1 MLPHSLPKPYREA
14 LRRFADERTAW
25 RRRTT
30 AAAAAATT
38 TTPTGSG
45 STAGGPN
52 PPPTGLA
59 APLSPHAPTLT
70 PTKDTV
76 AAAKSVKSAAIFV
89 AADTNGNGFMD
100 RRELSW
106 LFMATGGGGAGFD
119 GFDEVLFAEVCRE
132 LGADVLV
139 GITPYDLLSTYNT
152 LAGENVDSDYH
163 ILVTR
168 GVITPPPPMPQSSPM
183 SERVCAAL
191 SEAEARDK
199 CEEAATATHAP
210 NLADVDR
217 MEAVEE
223 ELFVFTRHFC
233 AHEIEKQFYG
243 SSSDT
248 SQWIGL
254 DALMAGS
261 GGDRSFARL
270 GGFIEAAR

>member
-1 MLPHSLPKPYREA
+1 
-14 LRRFADERTAW
+14 
-25 RRRTT
+25 
-30 AAAAAATT
+30 
-38 TTPTGSG
+38 
-45 STAGGPN
+45 
-52 PPPTGLA
+52 
-59 APLSPHAPTLT
+59 
-70 PTKDTV
+70 
-76 AAAKSVKSAAIFV
+76 
-89 AADTNGNGFMD
+89 MD

-119 GFDEVLFAEVCRE
+119 GFDDVQFAEVCRE
-132 LGADVLV
+132 LGADVRA

-163 ILVTR
+163 ILVNR
-168 GVITPPPPMPQSSPM
+168 GAITPPPPMPPSSPSSPM

-199 CEEAATATHAP
+199 CEAATATQAP
-210 NLADVDR
+210 NLADVDG

-223 ELFVFTRHFC
+223 ELGVFTRHFC

-254 DALMAGS
+254 DGLMHGS

-270 GGFIEAAR
+270 GGFIEAARRPTVCVCAMVVWGEKTTRFVVYMYIDVHSLRLGVGTGRVRTRNDTILPTPPRTYLPSS